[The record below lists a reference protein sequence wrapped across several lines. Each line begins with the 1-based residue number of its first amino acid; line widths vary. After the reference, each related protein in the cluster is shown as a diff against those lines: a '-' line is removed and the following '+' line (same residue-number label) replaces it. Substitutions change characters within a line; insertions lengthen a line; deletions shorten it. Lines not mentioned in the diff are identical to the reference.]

1 MDDIVT
7 WTTIRSQLYQVN
19 WENYQIYKNCTL
31 FGITFR
37 QTSAV
42 HLYAFFDFD
51 FAISLHLFY
60 VNLCRYLSGNR
71 INTILKDDLPKNLI
85 TLELRGN
92 PLADIKFDALQSMP
106 RLRKLYVH
114 NHNIWNWNHIHINN
128 ICNGIGQINYCWFRM
143 FRDFSPFVLC
153 IGLRVMSDAKSLSE
167 LPSLEGCSSLEI
179 LRMDRA
185 NISVIPN
192 TLCRNSSHLKSL

>member
-1 MDDIVT
+1 MQSNNRCLLMHFFKSCFYLG
-7 WTTIRSQLYQVN
+7 TIFTCVN
-19 WENYQIYKNCTL
+19 R
-31 FGITFR
+31 F
-37 QTSAV
+37 
-42 HLYAFFDFD
+42 
-51 FAISLHLFY
+51 
-60 VNLCRYLSGNR
+60 LSGNR

-92 PLADIKFDALQSMP
+92 PLGDIKFDALQSMP

-114 NHNIWNWNHIHINN
+114 DCKHIANFYTIQWHKIEIQSANAGTNHVLI
-128 ICNGIGQINYCWFRM
+128 FR
-143 FRDFSPFVLC
+143 FC
-153 IGLRVMSDAKSLSE
+153 IGLRVLSDAKSLSE

-192 TLCRNSSHLKSL
+192 TLCQNSSHLKSL